1 MNKLKI
7 YFDTSVINFLFA
19 DDAPEKRD
27 ITIEYFESY
36 VKKNLNEHYIS
47 KIVVDEIQRTTNEN
61 QRNQLLNVIKRFNL
75 LFLPL
80 DPEEPINELATK
92 YIKKGII
99 PEKKLDDALHVA
111 ISTIHNIDILLSW
124 NYKHLANVNKERQIL
139 ITNLENGYLKTP
151 RLTNPMEVFN
161 D

>member
-19 DDAPEKRD
+19 DDSPEKRD
-27 ITIEYFESY
+27 ITVEYFNDY
-36 VKKNLNEHYIS
+36 VKQNVYEHYIS
-47 KIVVDEIQRTTNEN
+47 QIVIDEIQRTTNIK
-61 QRNQLLNVIKRFNL
+61 QKDQLLQVIDRFNL
-75 LFLPL
+75 PFLPL
-80 DPEEPINELATK
+80 EPEMQINELALA
-92 YIKKGII
+92 YIKKNVI

-111 ISTIHNIDILLSW
+111 IATIHNIDILLSW
-124 NYKHLANVNKERQIL
+124 NYKHLANINKERQIL
-139 ITNLENGYLKTP
+139 IVNLELGYYKTP

>member
-19 DDAPEKRD
+19 DDSPEKRD
-27 ITIEYFESY
+27 ITVEYFNDY
-36 VKKNLNEHYIS
+36 VKQNVYEHYIS
-47 KIVVDEIQRTTNEN
+47 QIVIDEIQRTTNIK
-61 QRNQLLNVIKRFNL
+61 QKDQLLQVIDRFNL
-75 LFLPL
+75 PFLPL
-80 DPEEPINELATK
+80 EPEMQINELALA
-92 YIKKGII
+92 YIKKNVI

-111 ISTIHNIDILLSW
+111 IATIHNIDILLSW
-124 NYKHLANVNKERQIL
+124 NYKHLANINKEKQIL
-139 ITNLENGYLKTP
+139 IVNLELGYYKTP

>member
-27 ITIEYFESY
+27 ITIEYFNNY
-36 VKKNLNEHYIS
+36 VRMNKYEHFIS
-47 KIVVDEIQRTTNEN
+47 KVVVDEILRTTDEN
-61 QRNQLLNVIKRFNL
+61 QRNQLLNVIEEFNL
-75 LFLPL
+75 SFLPL
-80 DPEEPINELATK
+80 EPEESINELAIL

-99 PEKKLDDALHVA
+99 PEKKLDDALHVS

-124 NYKHLANVNKERQIL
+124 NYKHLANVNKEKQIL
-139 ITNLENGYLKTP
+139 IANLENGYFKTP